1 MLQEKKQSKTVL
13 AFGTFDLLHPGHKF
27 FLKQCRKKGDKLVV
41 LVARD
46 KTVKRLKNKKPV
58 HSEIERMNQIK
69 NLEIADLVLLG
80 KHDYKKRYDILEMIR
95 PDIICLGYDQKF
107 FVKNLSKVLK
117 KIRLNCK
124 IVRIKPFKPEK
135 YKSSIIRNT

>member
-1 MLQEKKQSKTVL
+1 MSKKQKIVL

-46 KTVKRLKNKKPV
+46 KTVKHLKSKTPV
-58 HSEIERMNQIK
+58 YSEIKRMEKIR
-69 NLEIADLVLLG
+69 NLKIADLVVLG

-107 FVKNLSKVLK
+107 FVKNLNQVLK
-117 KIRLNCK
+117 KIKLNCK

-135 YKSSIIRNT
+135 YKSSILRGT